1 MSLYGEWREGIV
13 RQLVAEDAASVL
25 ALNQSDEAY
34 FEHCPPAPNEA
45 SVQRDM
51 RAHPEGLPPEHKHF
65 LGWFVGDRLAAV
77 MDILEGFPRPDTIW
91 IGLLRVS

>member
-1 MSLYGEWREGIV
+1 MSLAGEWREGIV
-13 RQLVAEDAASVL
+13 RQLVAEAAASVL
-25 ALNQSDEAY
+25 ALYQS
-34 FEHCPPAPNEA
+34 NEA

-51 RAHPEGLPPEHKHF
+51 RTHPESLPPERKHS
-65 LGWFVGDRLAAV
+65 LGWFVGGRLAAV